1 MPSHEV
7 KQCPRCNSL
16 FECKSGSVLLCQC
29 QTVALTEMQREYI
42 ASSYQ
47 NCLCPKCLLYISGG
61 ENES

>member
-42 ASSYQ
+42 AFKLSELSVPEMPFIY
-47 NCLCPKCLLYISGG
+47 LWWRK
-61 ENES
+61 